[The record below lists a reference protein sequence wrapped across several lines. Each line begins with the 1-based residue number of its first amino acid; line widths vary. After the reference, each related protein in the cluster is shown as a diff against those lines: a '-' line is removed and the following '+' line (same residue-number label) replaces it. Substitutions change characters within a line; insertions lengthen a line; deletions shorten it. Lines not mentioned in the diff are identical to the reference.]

1 MVVTQGAGQIGFF
14 GGGREIEGGLPVG
27 FGAGGEVGA
36 VLGFVRRAIA
46 EVGAEPDEQHGH
58 VGGPT
63 SGDDLADGFV
73 VLGGDV
79 LPPDL
84 VAAVGGVTARG
95 VEAGGDV
102 GREGCGVSGV
112 GGRRRSG
119 GSVAVEPLADEAHGV
134 ERVGGAL
141 EPRPEGGARLERVVG
156 AVLEKL
162 VVAGGEDDEVGLVAQ
177 DLAHHR
183 GDAIARVGDPAA
195 VDRLPGAGGIAGG
208 EFELE
213 PPGKGG
219 LAGVGV
225 AVDGRAAET
234 KYPETAGRFFGGKLL
249 GGDERGAG
257 AGGAIDRAL
266 TFEQGGV
273 AVEAGKRIGA
283 IGRPA
288 EAEEAEGRL
297 ERDERQE
304 SGDDGA
310 EGEPAPARGGR
321 RAPRR
326 AGGGRLGGCVSFAH
340 RYATS
345 RQRLHE

>member
-1 MVVTQGAGQIGFF
+1 M
-14 GGGREIEGGLPVG
+14 
-27 FGAGGEVGA
+27 
-36 VLGFVRRAIA
+36 
-46 EVGAEPDEQHGH
+46 
-58 VGGPT
+58 
-63 SGDDLADGFV
+63 
-73 VLGGDV
+73 
-79 LPPDL
+79 
-84 VAAVGGVTARG
+84 
-95 VEAGGDV
+95 
-102 GREGCGVSGV
+102 
-112 GGRRRSG
+112 
-119 GSVAVEPLADEAHGV
+119 

-156 AVLEKL
+156 AILEEF

-183 GDAIARVGDPAA
+183 GDAIARVGDSAA
-195 VDRLPGAGGIAGG
+195 VDGLPGAGGIAGG

-213 PPGKGG
+213 PLGEGG

-234 KYPETAGRFFGGKLL
+234 KYSETAGRFRGGKLL
-249 GGDERGAG
+249 RGDERRAG
-257 AGGAIDRAL
+257 AGGAIDGAL
-266 TFEQGGV
+266 TFEERGV

-283 IGRPA
+283 VGRAA

-310 EGEPAPARGGR
+310 EGEPALARGGR
-321 RAPRR
+321 RRQWR
-326 AGGGRLGGCVSFAH
+326 AGGGGLGGCVSFAH

-345 RQRLHE
+345 RQPLHE